1 MLVIHLESGRVI
13 NLERSV
19 STVNGYGIW
28 EYHRSQ
34 SSSMWVP
41 DYTPYRHLAVKPPDP
56 AIGQK
61 VTVAI
66 CKLGAP
72 EEEWKPFRSGTAG
85 YDGI

>member
-1 MLVIHLESGRVI
+1 
-13 NLERSV
+13 
-19 STVNGYGIW
+19 
-28 EYHRSQ
+28 
-34 SSSMWVP
+34 MWVH
-41 DYTPYRHLAVKPPDP
+41 DYTPYRHLAVKPPHP

-66 CKLGAP
+66 CKVGAP